1 MTEGSGMG
9 LTPPEEC
16 ARRLALLR
24 RGLEDQG
31 LEGAVLLQAVDVL
44 WLSGTRQNAALWVP
58 AHGEPVLLVRK
69 SLERARS
76 ESPIG
81 RVIPFPPTRELAGV
95 LGPAR
100 RLGLEQDVVPVSVQ
114 ALWTRALPGVE
125 WSDVSGLVR
134 ELRSVKSPW
143 EVERM
148 RDTARLLS
156 GVFREV
162 PSFLRPGMR
171 EVDLAAEIEV
181 RMRRAGNEGSPRVRG
196 FNQEFFMGLAI
207 AGGAATSPSYF
218 DGPVTGRGLSP
229 SSPLG
234 ASTDVVRPDAP
245 VLLDYTAIR
254 GGYITDMT
262 RIAVCGRLSPEL
274 SRAFDAARRI
284 QDEIAGG
291 LAPGAVPSQLFARAR
306 ALADEAGLG
315 DRFMGPPGAQARFVG
330 HGVGLELDE
339 VPVLAPGFDA
349 PLRLGQTLAIEPKFV
364 FPGQGAVGIENT
376 WVVGERGGERITEL
390 GDDLLVVPGA

>member
-1 MTEGSGMG
+1 MV
-9 LTPPEEC
+9 LTPTDEC
-16 ARRLALLR
+16 ARRLSLLR
-24 RGLEDQG
+24 QGLADQG

-58 AHGEPVLLVRK
+58 VDQDPVLLVRK
-69 SLERARS
+69 SLERARA
-76 ESPIG
+76 ESPLSHVV
-81 RVIPFPPTRELAGV
+81 RFPPTRELAEA

-100 RLGLEQDVVPVSVQ
+100 RLGITQDVVPVAVQ
-114 ALWTRALPGVE
+114 NLWTKALPGVA
-125 WSDVSGLVR
+125 WTDVSGLVR
-134 ELRSVKSPW
+134 DLRSAKSPW

-148 RDTARLLS
+148 RETARLLS
-156 GVFREV
+156 GVFREI
-162 PSFLRPGMR
+162 PTFLRPGMR
-171 EVDLAAEIEV
+171 EIDLAAEVEV

-207 AGGAATSPSYF
+207 AGGAATAPSYF

-234 ASTDVVRPDAP
+234 ASVDVIERDVP

-254 GGYITDMT
+254 SGYITDMT
-262 RIAVCGRLSPEL
+262 RIAVCGRLAPEL
-274 SRAFDAARRI
+274 VRAFDVARRI
-284 QDEIAGG
+284 QDEVAAG
-291 LAPGAVPSQLFARAR
+291 LSPGAVPSELFARAR
-306 ALADEAGLG
+306 ARAEEAGLG

-330 HGVGLELDE
+330 HGLGLELDE

-364 FPGQGAVGIENT
+364 FPGTGAVGIENT
-376 WVVGERGGERITEL
+376 WVVGERGGERLTEL
-390 GDDLLVVPGA
+390 DDQLIVVDA